1 VRSQSKKPKCKTVSE
16 SSSGGTATTI
26 SECTV
31 GTTLIRNKGTLTMTG
46 NTASHSEGHTTYDP
60 PVRGMSE
67 STMIMDQ
74 KYVGACPAGVE
85 PGDMIGADGKI
96 EHTWNR

>member
-1 VRSQSKKPKCKTVSE
+1 
-16 SSSGGTATTI
+16 
-26 SECTV
+26 
-31 GTTLIRNKGTLTMTG
+31 MTG